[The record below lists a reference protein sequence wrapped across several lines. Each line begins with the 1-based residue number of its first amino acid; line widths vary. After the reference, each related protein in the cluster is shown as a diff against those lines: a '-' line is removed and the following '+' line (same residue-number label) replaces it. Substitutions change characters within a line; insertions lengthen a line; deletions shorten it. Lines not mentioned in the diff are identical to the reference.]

1 VSVSYRNRWF
11 WVDDR
16 DLESKR
22 LISFIMLVFT
32 LADTGRHESIPQIT
46 IPAQ

>member
-1 VSVSYRNRWF
+1 VSVAYRNHWF

-22 LISFIMLVFT
+22 SISFIMLIFT
-32 LADTGRHESIPQIT
+32 LADTGKHESLPQIT